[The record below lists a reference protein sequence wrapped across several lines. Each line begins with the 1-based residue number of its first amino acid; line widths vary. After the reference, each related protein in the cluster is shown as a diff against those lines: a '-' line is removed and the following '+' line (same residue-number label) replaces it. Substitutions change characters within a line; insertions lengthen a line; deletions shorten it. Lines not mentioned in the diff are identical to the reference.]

1 MGANSQ
7 QGWSLLIFVAGF
19 TFFVGGL
26 FALGPIFTILGLVGL
41 IVSSIWFY
49 RIKPLE
55 DDVPEPLGLPNKER
69 RAS

>member
-7 QGWSLLIFVAGF
+7 QGWSLLVFVVGF

-41 IVSSIWFY
+41 IVSGIWFY

-55 DDVPEPLGLPNKER
+55 NDVPEPVGVPSSARK
-69 RAS
+69 AG